1 MELLS
6 IKDERFKKYGE
17 VINDDFSD
25 ILEVLKTR
33 PCPSD
38 HAMYVASD
46 PELEACPSFEKIQN
60 DYFGRMP
67 IQIGHCSG
75 HNNKLTCLEYH
86 KCSEINMANED
97 FILLVGERKDIVDG
111 KYDLSKVEG
120 FIVPKGTAVEMYA
133 NTLHYCPC
141 GVNNEGFRMLVVLTK
156 GTNVGEY
163 HSDLEPM
170 LRNANK
176 WLLAHE
182 ESGEAKDGAYVG
194 LVGDMIVL

>member
-1 MELLS
+1 MKLLS
-6 IKDERFKKYGE
+6 ITDERFKKYGE

-97 FILLVGERKDIVDG
+97 FVLLVGERKDIVDG
-111 KYDLSKVEG
+111 IG
-120 FIVPKGTAVEMYA
+120 
-133 NTLHYCPC
+133 
-141 GVNNEGFRMLVVLTK
+141 
-156 GTNVGEY
+156 NVGNDILNTGE
-163 HSDLEPM
+163 DIIDDVTGNN
-170 LRNANK
+170 RNNDRVNTTTNNSITEGK
-176 WLLAHE
+176 
-182 ESGEAKDGAYVG
+182 K
-194 LVGDMIVL
+194 

>member
-46 PELEACPSFEKIQN
+46 PELEACPSFGKIQN

-75 HNNKLTCLEYH
+75 HNNRLTCLEYH

-97 FILLVGERKDIVDG
+97 FVLLVGERKDIVDG

-120 FIVPKGTAVEMYA
+120 FLVPKGVAVEMYA

-141 GVNNEGFRMLVVLTK
+141 GVDGKEFRMLVVLPK
-156 GTNVGEY
+156 GTNVGKQQ
-163 HSDLEPM
+163 SKLEPA
-170 LRNANK
+170 LRNSNK

-182 ESGEAKDGAYVG
+182 DTNEARNGAYIG
-194 LVGDMIVL
+194 LIGEKIKL

>member
-1 MELLS
+1 MKLLS
-6 IKDERFKKYGE
+6 VYDESFKKYGE
-17 VINDDFSD
+17 IINDDFSD
-25 ILEVLKTR
+25 ILEVLKTM

-38 HAMYVASD
+38 HAMYEASVK
-46 PELEACPSFEKIQN
+46 ELEACPSFEKIQN

-97 FILLVGERKDIVDG
+97 FILLIGERKDIIDG

-120 FIVPKGTAVEMYA
+120 FLVPKGVAVEMYA

-141 GVNNEGFRMLVVLTK
+141 GVDNKEFRMLVVLPK
-156 GTNVGEY
+156 GTNVG
-163 HSDLEPM
+163 SPKSNLEPA
-170 LRNANK
+170 LRNNNK
-176 WLLAHE
+176 WLFAH
-182 ESGEAKDGAYVG
+182 SDTNEARDGAYVG
-194 LVGDMIVL
+194 LVGDKIVL

>member
-1 MELLS
+1 
-6 IKDERFKKYGE
+6 
-17 VINDDFSD
+17 
-25 ILEVLKTR
+25 
-33 PCPSD
+33 
-38 HAMYVASD
+38 
-46 PELEACPSFEKIQN
+46 
-60 DYFGRMP
+60 MP

-97 FILLVGERKDIVDG
+97 FILLVGERKDIIDG

-120 FIVPKGTAVEMYA
+120 FIVPKGVAVEMYA

-163 HSDLEPM
+163 HSTLEPM

-176 WLLAHE
+176 WLLAHKD
-182 ESGEAKDGAYVG
+182 SNEAKDGAYVG
-194 LVGDMIVL
+194 LEGEMIVL